1 MPSKTERLDREAERL
16 AARLKSLNEERELE
30 QKRDDLR
37 RSEILGKLVL
47 KALNDGS
54 LTTAWLQDL
63 LSRNRVRK
71 AELALFDLTDES
83 EDENVLESL
92 SDAEEIQD
100 GAPLQGDDDELEDLD
115 ELEPERTE
123 VTAGG

>member
-63 LSRNRVRK
+63 LSKNRVRK

-83 EDENVLESL
+83 EDESALESL
-92 SDAEEIQD
+92 SDVEIQR
-100 GAPLQGDDDELEDLD
+100 GEPLQGDDDELENLD
-115 ELEPERTE
+115 GLESERTE
-123 VTAGG
+123 VSARG

>member
-30 QKRDDLR
+30 QQRDDLR

-54 LTTAWLQDL
+54 LTTAWLQNL
-63 LSRNRVRK
+63 FSKNRVRK

-83 EDENVLESL
+83 EDESVLESP
-92 SDAEEIQD
+92 SDTEDTQSGE
-100 GAPLQGDDDELEDLD
+100 PSQGDDDEPEDLE
-115 ELEPERTE
+115 ELESERNE
-123 VTAGG
+123 VSAVG